1 MDRART
7 TAHADE
13 LPNRRA
19 VASGYADGP
28 GEMAVGAAGREGT
41 LGPRLEAFR
50 HYRARGEQG
59 MFAGSGGWQLRPR
72 PTAPAS
78 EQDGAPGIGRL
89 IMSYI
94 PPWLTEP
101 PHYSLKHHG
110 PRLGQ
115 ILAIAVVV
123 ALIGFLVAVFIAN
136 VTAGGG

>member
-1 MDRART
+1 
-7 TAHADE
+7 
-13 LPNRRA
+13 
-19 VASGYADGP
+19 
-28 GEMAVGAAGREGT
+28 
-41 LGPRLEAFR
+41 
-50 HYRARGEQG
+50 
-59 MFAGSGGWQLRPR
+59 
-72 PTAPAS
+72 
-78 EQDGAPGIGRL
+78 
-89 IMSYI
+89 MSYI